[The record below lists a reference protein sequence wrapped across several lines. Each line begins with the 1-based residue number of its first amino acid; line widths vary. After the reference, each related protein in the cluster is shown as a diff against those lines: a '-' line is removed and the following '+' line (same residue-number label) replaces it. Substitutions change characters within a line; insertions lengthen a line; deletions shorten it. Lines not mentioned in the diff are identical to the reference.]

1 MVKKKF
7 LVLCL
12 FCLMDF
18 PLLQAEDGSK
28 LWLRPPPANQFE
40 PLEMDVVCK
49 GVDKNHPTMK
59 IAMRELQEGG
69 WSQRIEYKL

>member
-28 LWLRPPPANQFE
+28 LWLRDSIRQSVRAIGDGCS
-40 PLEMDVVCK
+40 M
-49 GVDKNHPTMK
+49 
-59 IAMRELQEGG
+59 
-69 WSQRIEYKL
+69 

>member
-28 LWLRPPPANQFE
+28 LWLRTPSANQCE

-49 GVDKNHPTMK
+49 GVDKNHPP
-59 IAMRELQEGG
+59 
-69 WSQRIEYKL
+69 